1 MTRETVAILR
11 EAARGW
17 HADRAGS
24 MGAAIA
30 YYAVVSMVPMLIL
43 LTAIAGMA
51 FGRHAAEGA
60 IVSDLR
66 DFVGPEAAAA
76 VEAIVRHA
84 GAGRTG
90 PIAAI
95 LGLAAL
101 VLSASAVLAELQAAL
116 DVIFKAGPWPGRR
129 VVALLRHRLLCIAV
143 ILATGLVLTASLGA
157 GAALSGLARYLR
169 EQHLSLPMTLRLLHL
184 AASFAA
190 VTFLFAAVLRLLPA
204 KRIAWHDL
212 WVGAVLTGVLV
223 TAGKY
228 AVGLYIARL
237 GLRSFFGAAGALVIV
252 LIWIYGMVQI
262 VLFAAELTR
271 AYAERRAVRA
281 VEIPTPPNAL

>member
-1 MTRETVAILR
+1 MRETLAILR
-11 EAARGW
+11 DAARGW
-17 HADRAGS
+17 QADRAGS

-30 YYAVVSMVPMLIL
+30 YYAVVSMVPMLML
-43 LTAIAGMA
+43 LSAIAGMA

-66 DFVGPEAAAA
+66 DLVAPEAAWTI
-76 VEAIVRHA
+76 EAIVRHA
-84 GAGRTG
+84 GSGRVG
-90 PIAAI
+90 PIAAT
-95 LGLAAL
+95 LGAVIL

-116 DVIFKAGPWPGRR
+116 NVIFKAGPRPGRR
-129 VVALLRHRLLCIAV
+129 LVALVKHRLLCIAV
-143 ILATGLVLTASLGA
+143 ILATGLALTASLAA
-157 GAALSGLARYLR
+157 GAALGVLAHYLR
-169 EQHLSLPMTLRLLHL
+169 GQHLSLPLTLRLLHL
-184 AASFAA
+184 GASFGA
-190 VTFLFAAVLRLLPA
+190 VTLLFAAVLRLLPA

-212 WVGAVLTGVLV
+212 WVGAVLTGLLV

-271 AYAERRAVRA
+271 AYAERRAARA
-281 VEIPTPPNAL
+281 AEVPTPPNAL

>member
-1 MTRETVAILR
+1 MRETLAILR
-11 EAARGW
+11 DAARGW

-30 YYAVVSMVPMLIL
+30 YYAVVSMVPMLML

-66 DFVGPEAAAA
+66 DFVGPEAAWTIE
-76 VEAIVRHA
+76 VVVRRA
-84 GAGRTG
+84 GAGRAG

-95 LGLAAL
+95 LGAVVL

-116 DVIFKAGPWPGRR
+116 NVIFKAGPWPGRR
-129 VVALLRHRLLCIAV
+129 LVALVRHRLLCFAV
-143 ILATGLVLTASLGA
+143 ILASGLVLTASLAA
-157 GAALSGLARYLR
+157 GAALGVLVHYLR
-169 EQHLSLPMTLRLLHL
+169 EQHLSLPLTLRLLHL
-184 AASFAA
+184 ASSFVA
-190 VTFLFAAVLRLLPA
+190 VTLLFAAVLRLLPA
-204 KRIAWHDL
+204 RRIAWHDL
-212 WVGAVLTGVLV
+212 WVGSVLTGVLV

-271 AYAERRAVRA
+271 AYAERRAALAGEV
-281 VEIPTPPNAL
+281 PTPPNAL